1 MKNAAPYAFAALTL
15 SLFLA
20 HPANAQRTIE
30 SLSNLKN
37 LQAADLVEKLT
48 EKAERDAQEAQ
59 ERAQAEI
66 RQSKRGQRTSSIQI
80 RRGDTRELDQQQT
93 GDGIGGVLAISGLLA
108 RWLRQEAFTFVEA
121 DGLHPDAGGVR

>member
-1 MKNAAPYAFAALTL
+1 MKSAAPYAFAALTL

-20 HPANAQRTIE
+20 QPAIAQRTIE
-30 SLSNLKN
+30 SLSNLKD

-48 EKAERDAQEAQ
+48 EQAERDAQEAQ

-66 RQSKRGQRTSSIQI
+66 RQSKRDRRNSSIQI

-93 GDGIGGVLAISGLLA
+93 GDGNVQSANIG
-108 RWLRQEAFTFVEA
+108 T
-121 DGLHPDAGGVR
+121 D